1 MSTIKST
8 DTFANRHNGVSKD
21 TDLKHMLQTIGVESL
36 DQLIDE
42 TVPANIRLEQPLNLP
57 EAESEFE
64 YLNKLKTVADKNK
77 IYDNYI

>member
-1 MSTIKST
+1 
-8 DTFANRHNGVSKD
+8 
-21 TDLKHMLQTIGVESL
+21 MLQTIGVESL

-64 YLNKLKTVADKNK
+64 YLNKLKAV
-77 IYDNYI
+77 YISCESCE